1 MRQVCDTEGIS
12 EYLTRKFLP
21 ALSSSWLETAL
32 LPVTAGK
39 GVSNMRT
46 YEVRVLVPKL
56 ELIDAEDEADLF
68 EKVGEL
74 YKKLYRQEVR
84 ELVEILPE
92 PEDFA

>member
-1 MRQVCDTEGIS
+1 
-12 EYLTRKFLP
+12 
-21 ALSSSWLETAL
+21 
-32 LPVTAGK
+32 
-39 GVSNMRT
+39 MRT

-74 YKKLYRQEVR
+74 YKKLYRREAR